1 MSVRG
6 IRGAITCEE
15 DLPNTVL
22 PATGELLTA
31 IKSANPSLREE
42 DIVSII
48 FTVTPDINSVYPA
61 RAARDMGWDQ
71 VPLMCAQEIPVQ
83 GSLKKCIRVLI
94 HWNTDLKQNE
104 IHHVYLRD
112 AVVLRPDLINHS

>member
-15 DLPNTVL
+15 DSTNTVL
-22 PATGELLTA
+22 LATGELLTA
-31 IKSANPSLREE
+31 VKSANPSLKEE
-42 DIVSII
+42 DIASII

-83 GSLKKCIRVLI
+83 GSLKRCIRVLI
-94 HWNTDLKQNE
+94 HWNIDLKQNE

-112 AVVLRPDLINHS
+112 AVVLRPDLISHS

>member
-6 IRGAITCEE
+6 IRGATTCEE
-15 DLPNTVL
+15 DVTGTVL
-22 PATGELLTA
+22 QATGELLTA
-31 IKSANPSLREE
+31 IKSVNPSLKAD
-42 DIVSII
+42 DIASIL

-61 RAARDMGWDQ
+61 RAARNMGWDQ

-94 HWNTDLKQNE
+94 HWNTDLNQNE

-112 AVVLRPDLINHS
+112 AVILRPDLVNRS